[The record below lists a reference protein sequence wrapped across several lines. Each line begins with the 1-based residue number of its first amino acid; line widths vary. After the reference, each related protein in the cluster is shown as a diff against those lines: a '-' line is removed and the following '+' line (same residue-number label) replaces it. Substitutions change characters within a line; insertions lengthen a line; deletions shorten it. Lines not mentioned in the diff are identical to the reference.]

1 MQNIPLSNFDA
12 NPGANPVA
20 NAGANPDAAAV
31 ILARHLKNQVSNL
44 DKENQDLRQKLVVSD
59 TRLITAQAE
68 ARAAQA
74 EAATAQNMVTIVKQ
88 QHLQQLEAA
97 QVQIEQLQFQ
107 NALLL
112 QMFQE
117 LQGGAQGGAQ
127 E

>member
-1 MQNIPLSNFDA
+1 MQNIPLSNSVA
-12 NPGANPVA
+12 NAGANPVA
-20 NAGANPDAAAV
+20 NADDTAV
-31 ILARHLKNQVSNL
+31 ILAQNLKKQVESLNSANEAL
-44 DKENQDLRQKLVVSD
+44 MQRLVVSE
-59 TRLITAQAE
+59 TQLITAQAE

-88 QHLQQLEAA
+88 QNLQQLQAA
-97 QVQIEQLQFQ
+97 QAQIQQLQFQ

-117 LQGGAQGGAQ
+117 LQGGVQGGAQGGAQ